1 MKTKSAATG
10 SGNLK
15 SSQQSK
21 KTLSTD
27 KPPQLKEAGDAWDVG
42 DWGSFEESP
51 LTSSA
56 PAAESQSK
64 KTPDDDWDQDEWG
77 AEEWGQD
84 KPSKAE
90 LAKKKREERKQR
102 LQAQKDKRSAGGRG
116 PMKLGAVKMQ

>member
-1 MKTKSAATG
+1 M
-10 SGNLK
+10 K

-21 KTLSTD
+21 TKLSPN
-27 KPPQLKEAGDAWDVG
+27 KPPKLKEAEGDAWDVG
-42 DWGSFEESP
+42 DWGSFEEPP

-56 PAAESQSK
+56 PGVESHSK
-64 KTPDDDWDQDEWG
+64 KTPDDDWGQDKWD

-90 LAKKKREERKQR
+90 LAKKKREERRQR
-102 LQAQKDKRSAGGRG
+102 LQAQKDKRAAGGKG